1 MDIDLL
7 AKMVKEAILD
17 HDTVTLPGVGCFVAE
32 LAPSTFSDK
41 GYTINPPYRRLFFS
55 PKQGSDTYLADLYA
69 RDNEE
74 VNSEMATRIL
84 TEFLAEMKEVL
95 KVRKT
100 VVFPGLGRLR
110 ATREN
115 HFFFVADEDLDIY
128 PEGLG
133 LAPLSL
139 KTHVETPEEVA
150 TAVAGLAEMIAEP
163 EPIPAPEP
171 VEEISP
177 RAALGRND
185 KVEPEPE
192 AIPEPEVV
200 EEIPDQVGNDGI
212 DQVGNDVPEQVDEI
226 PEQVG
231 NDGKE
236 QETVTEPEPIP
247 APEPVEEI
255 SPRAS
260 LGRNDKVEPEPEAIP
275 EPEVVDEIPDQVGND
290 GEVKVEEIPDQVGND
305 GIDQVGNDVPEQ
317 VDEIPDQVGNDG
329 EVKVDEIPDQV
340 GNDEPEPEP
349 VFVPVPEKN
358 VSRKWLKVLL
368 IALAVIVALLV
379 IVAVLG
385 RVAPDIVDPLLYS
398 KEELQILRY

>member
-32 LAPSTFSDK
+32 LVPSTFSDK
-41 GYTINPPYRRLFFS
+41 GYTINPPYRRLYFS
-55 PKQGSDTYLADLYA
+55 PKHGDDTFLADLYA

-74 VNSEMATRIL
+74 VNGEMATRIL

-150 TAVAGLAEMIAEP
+150 TAVAGLAEMMAEPEP
-163 EPIPAPEP
+163 EPIPEP
-171 VEEISP
+171 
-177 RAALGRND
+177 
-185 KVEPEPE
+185 KQ
-192 AIPEPEVV
+192 V
-200 EEIPDQVGNDGI
+200 EEIPDQVGNDEKET
-212 DQVGNDVPEQVDEI
+212 VGNDEE
-226 PEQVG
+226 EQVG
-231 NDGKE
+231 D
-236 QETVTEPEPIP
+236 VEPEPM
-247 APEPVEEI
+247 PEPVSVKEPEEI

-260 LGRNDKVEPEPEAIP
+260 LGRNDKVEVA
-275 EPEVVDEIPDQVGND
+275 
-290 GEVKVEEIPDQVGND
+290 
-305 GIDQVGNDVPEQ
+305 
-317 VDEIPDQVGNDG
+317 
-329 EVKVDEIPDQV
+329 
-340 GNDEPEPEP
+340 
-349 VFVPVPEKN
+349 PEKK

-368 IALAVIVALLV
+368 IVLAVIVALLV
-379 IVAVLG
+379 LCAILG
-385 RVAPDIVDPLLYS
+385 RVAPELLDPLLYS